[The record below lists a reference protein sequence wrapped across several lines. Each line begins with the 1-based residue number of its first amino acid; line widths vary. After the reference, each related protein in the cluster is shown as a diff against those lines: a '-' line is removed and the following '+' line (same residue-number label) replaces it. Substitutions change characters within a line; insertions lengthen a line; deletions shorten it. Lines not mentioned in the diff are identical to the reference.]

1 MQVVKFYDVNNAKH
15 VMFEVEGNP
24 SAGDCLIAHGNG
36 KIVHY
41 KVISTEEL
49 TDMEISQL
57 ELLEDLEDI
66 PEGIIEITNEQFC
79 AFVDFAQS
87 TNGEYNSYVVRL
99 VNTK

>member
-1 MQVVKFYDVNNAKH
+1 
-15 VMFEVEGNP
+15 
-24 SAGDCLIAHGNG
+24 
-36 KIVHY
+36 
-41 KVISTEEL
+41 
-49 TDMEISQL
+49 MEISQL